1 MTAGKWGTAIKSST
15 WVSRAAAVYRKDVIS
30 EFRTRYAINA
40 VALFAITT
48 LVAVSMSVGAFGV
61 RDKNLLSALLWVI
74 LFFSSMSGLSR
85 TFVREEESHTAAALR
100 LSADPI
106 SIYLGKLAF
115 NLSLL
120 IALEIIV
127 IPMFVLMMNVE
138 IANWLLFVLVLLS
151 GSIGLSASAT
161 IVAAIV
167 SKANAKGALFAV
179 LSFPILAPLLITAIP
194 ASGAGLSGVALSKG
208 WPYLRILISYA
219 GVMITASVL
228 VFEYIWEE

>member
-1 MTAGKWGTAIKSST
+1 MAIKSST
-15 WVSRAAAVYRKDVIS
+15 WVSRATAVYRKDIVS

-48 LVAVSMSVGAFGV
+48 LVAVSMSVGAYGV

-74 LFFSSMSGLSR
+74 LFFSAMSGLSR

-115 NLSLL
+115 NLTLL
-120 IALEIIV
+120 LSLEIVV
-127 IPMFVLMMNVE
+127 IPMFVMMMNAEVG
-138 IANWLLFVLVLLS
+138 NWPLFALVLLF
-151 GSIGLSASAT
+151 GSVGLSAAAT

-179 LSFPILAPLLITAIP
+179 LSFPILAPLLVTAIP
-194 ASGAGLSGVALSKG
+194 GSSAGMSGEALSKG
-208 WPYLRILISYA
+208 WPYLRILVSYA
-219 GVMITASVL
+219 GVMITASML
-228 VFEYIWEE
+228 VFEFIWED